1 MQSHTKFLKL
11 PFQFNT
17 KKLIRDLSLILDKN
31 WVSHFNTDGYN
42 GDWKAISL
50 YAHNGEESNIFALPT
65 ATSIISETSTLKKC
79 HYFKEVINSF
89 KCAILTARILRLNV
103 GAEIKPHRDYELGYE
118 DGNFRLHIPI
128 ITNPG
133 VQFIL
138 DNNEL
143 TMLPGE
149 CWYTNVNYV
158 HSVKNTGKEDRI
170 HLVIDLIRNEWT
182 DELFFSLA
190 PKESFKA
197 IPKENDSHETIKQVI
212 EELKRSEEP
221 AAKQL
226 INELQHKLDTL
237 KII

>member
-1 MQSHTKFLKL
+1 MQNHTKFLKL

-17 KKLIRDLSLILDKN
+17 KKLISDLSLILDKN

-50 YAHNGEESNIFALPT
+50 YAHNGEESNIFALST
-65 ATSIISETSTLKKC
+65 ATSIISETSILKKC

-89 KCAILTARILRLNV
+89 KCTILTARILRLNV

-128 ITNPG
+128 ITNSG

-138 DNNEL
+138 DNTQL
-143 TMLPGE
+143 IMLPGE

-190 PKESFKA
+190 PKDSFKP
-197 IPKENDSHETIKQVI
+197 IPKENDSPETIRQVI
-212 EELKRSEEP
+212 EELKRSKEP

-226 INELQHKLDTL
+226 INELQHKLDNL
-237 KII
+237 NII

>member
-1 MQSHTKFLKL
+1 MQNNTKFLKL
-11 PFQFNT
+11 PFQFNI
-17 KKLIRDLSLILDKN
+17 KKLISDLSLILDKN

-50 YAHNGEESNIFALPT
+50 YAHNGEESNIFALST
-65 ATSIISETSTLKKC
+65 ATSIISETSILKKC

-89 KCAILTARILRLNV
+89 KCTILTARILRLNV
-103 GAEIKPHRDYELGYE
+103 GAEIKSHRDYELGYE

-128 ITNPG
+128 ITNSG

-138 DNNEL
+138 DNTQL

-158 HSVKNTGKEDRI
+158 HSVKNTGQEDRI
-170 HLVIDLIRNEWT
+170 HLVIDLIRNKWT

-190 PKESFKA
+190 PKDSFKP
-197 IPKENDSHETIKQVI
+197 IPKENDSPETIRQVI
-212 EELKRSEEP
+212 EELKRSKEP

-226 INELQHKLDTL
+226 INELQHKLDNL
-237 KII
+237 NII

>member
-1 MQSHTKFLKL
+1 MQNHTKFLKL

-17 KKLIRDLSLILDKN
+17 KKLISDLSLILDKN

-65 ATSIISETSTLKKC
+65 ATSIISETSILKKC

-128 ITNPG
+128 ITNSG

-158 HSVKNTGKEDRI
+158 HSVKNIGKEDRI

-197 IPKENDSHETIKQVI
+197 IPKENDSPETIRQI
-212 EELKRSEEP
+212 INELKRSEEP

-226 INELQHKLDTL
+226 INELQYKLDNL
-237 KII
+237 NII

>member
-1 MQSHTKFLKL
+1 M
-11 PFQFNT
+11 
-17 KKLIRDLSLILDKN
+17 IRDLSLILDKN

-197 IPKENDSHETIKQVI
+197 IPKENDSPETIKQVI

-226 INELQHKLDTL
+226 INELQHKLNTL